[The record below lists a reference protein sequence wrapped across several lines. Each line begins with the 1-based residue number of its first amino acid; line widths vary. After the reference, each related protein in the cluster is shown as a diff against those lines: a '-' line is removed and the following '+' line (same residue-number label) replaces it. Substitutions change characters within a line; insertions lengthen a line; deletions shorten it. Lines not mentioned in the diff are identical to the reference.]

1 MLIEMADAR
10 LNGTG
15 IESRTVQGV
24 KIGYQTGIRND
35 PQCEIF
41 VRCDFLVN
49 AGTDQNRVAERTVQ
63 PWRVRALYS
72 ATEKDNHPF
81 DDDFQDSSDGPMN
94 GP

>member
-1 MLIEMADAR
+1 MVLGSKPGPR
-10 LNGTG
+10 
-15 IESRTVQGV
+15 RGV

-41 VRCDFLVN
+41 VCCDFLVY

-63 PWRVRALYS
+63 PWCVRASYS

-81 DDDFQDSSDGPMN
+81 DDDFEDSSNGQMN
-94 GP
+94 EFLQCPRSFFEN